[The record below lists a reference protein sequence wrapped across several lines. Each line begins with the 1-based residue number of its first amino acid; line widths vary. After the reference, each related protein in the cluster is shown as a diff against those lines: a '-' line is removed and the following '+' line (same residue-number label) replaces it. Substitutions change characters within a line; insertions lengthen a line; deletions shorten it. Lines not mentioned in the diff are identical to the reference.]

1 MMPGSRRRY
10 SAPRPRLRGE
20 DVHYVAGDEA
30 TRGYLAVPEGEGPFP
45 ALVLIHEWNGLVDRV
60 RQVAD
65 AMADEGYVALA
76 ADLFQGR
83 TGSNP
88 DENMALI
95 AEANADPDAVIANL
109 NEAVNFLRARDDV
122 TGAIGTMGWCFG
134 GGIALSYALG
144 GEHHDATAIFYGR
157 LVTDPEVLA
166 VIDHEVYGTFAEM
179 DTGPPPGQVNQFVDA
194 LRAQGIEN
202 DVHIYDAVNH
212 GFWLRVDDDPDL
224 RTAPRTGC
232 MGPAQGLPRAHAR
245 GLMLVRLRPAR
256 LLAGLSRSG
265 PSAVGLALAVLLGA
279 RVEAQQAGPSNP
291 FAGFETHFLSNGV
304 KVWFKQLPGAPNV
317 SVSVGVPVGSD
328 ADPPGKEQLAHFHR
342 AHALLRP

>member
-1 MMPGSRRRY
+1 MNSTLQPSRIPGIGLLLALLACAPASDGSENSDGSGGLEVRLEMG
-10 SAPRPRLRGE
+10 SADDGGLPAAILGTAPAPRGE
-20 DVHYVAGDEA
+20 DVRYLAGDEA

-65 AMADEGYVALA
+65 AMAEEGYLALA

-88 DENMALI
+88 DENRALM
-95 AEANADPDAVIANL
+95 AEANADPDGIIANL

-122 TGAIGTMGWCFG
+122 TGVIGTMGWCFG

-166 VIDHEVYGTFAEM
+166 AIDHEVYGTFAEM
-179 DTGPPPGQVNQFVDA
+179 DGGIPPDQVNQFVDA

-224 RTAPRTGC
+224 RTAPAQDAWERLKAYLERT
-232 MGPAQGLPRAHAR
+232 
-245 GLMLVRLRPAR
+245 
-256 LLAGLSRSG
+256 LAS
-265 PSAVGLALAVLLGA
+265 
-279 RVEAQQAGPSNP
+279 
-291 FAGFETHFLSNGV
+291 
-304 KVWFKQLPGAPNV
+304 
-317 SVSVGVPVGSD
+317 
-328 ADPPGKEQLAHFHR
+328 
-342 AHALLRP
+342 